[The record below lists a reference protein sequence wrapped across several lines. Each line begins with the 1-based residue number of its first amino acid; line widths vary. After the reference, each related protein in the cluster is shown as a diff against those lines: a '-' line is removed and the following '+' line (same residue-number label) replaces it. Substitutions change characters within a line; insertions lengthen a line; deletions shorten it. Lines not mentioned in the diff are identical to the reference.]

1 MYHSE
6 RVFGSVRYES
16 HEEIPST
23 EPCLMLVFGAS
34 GDLTRRLLL
43 PALYNLAC
51 DGLLSEHF
59 AIIGT
64 SRRSMTSDEFR
75 SHMSSK
81 EQGIGRFHT
90 RKDFDQNAWD
100 TLASRL
106 HYVAGDINDLEHFK
120 TLRNTVAQLD
130 AEYQTN
136 GNILFYLATAPGLF
150 GTICDKLYQADFQ
163 AGSGWKRIVVEK
175 PFGSDLASAQ
185 KLNKQIQAHWD
196 ESQIYR
202 IDHYLGK
209 ETVQNLLAFR
219 FSNGMF
225 EPLWNSNYID
235 NIQFSVCESVDVEGR
250 GEYYDSAGV
259 LRDMMQNHMFQ
270 MLAYLCMEPPRSLD
284 PDTIRDEKAKLLES
298 VHIYQ
303 PDEVPEHVVRG
314 QYGASEDK
322 PGYRQENGI
331 NPHSNTETFAAAR
344 LFIDNWRWSGV
355 PVYVRSGKALCKRST
370 EIVVQFKKAPQTLF
384 PDTQVDDSVA
394 NRLIFHIQ
402 PYQGIELLFQAKIPG
417 PALQLQ
423 TVDMRFNYGDI
434 FKASRYTGYEVMIHS
449 CTHGDSTLFS
459 RSDLVE
465 SAWEI
470 AQPILEYWKSAAESE
485 FPNYTR
491 GTWGPKAANDLIERD
506 GRHWFEVITA
516 DILEQIPLFQNADP
530 LLLNSAIMLLQ
541 PATAAAEDIIIKQGD
556 PAEEMYLICRGE
568 VEVIEDADKI
578 VGTLSDG
585 DFFGEIGLLMSTP
598 RTATIKAKTLCDLF
612 VMKRTDFV
620 RILHDYPQFS
630 DKIITVARKRYNLTV
645 SRDELMASR

>member
-1 MYHSE
+1 
-6 RVFGSVRYES
+6 
-16 HEEIPST
+16 
-23 EPCLMLVFGAS
+23 MLIFGAS

-100 TLASRL
+100 TLANRL

-185 KLNKQIQAHWD
+185 KLNKQIHAHWD

-259 LRDMMQNHMFQ
+259 LRDMMQNHICSRC
-270 MLAYLCMEPPRSLD
+270 LPICAWNHPGRW
-284 PDTIRDEKAKLLES
+284 IRIPFEMK
-298 VHIYQ
+298 
-303 PDEVPEHVVRG
+303 
-314 QYGASEDK
+314 K
-322 PGYRQENGI
+322 PSCWNQSTFISRMKCR
-331 NPHSNTETFAAAR
+331 NT
-344 LFIDNWRWSGV
+344 
-355 PVYVRSGKALCKRST
+355 
-370 EIVVQFKKAPQTLF
+370 
-384 PDTQVDDSVA
+384 
-394 NRLIFHIQ
+394 
-402 PYQGIELLFQAKIPG
+402 
-417 PALQLQ
+417 
-423 TVDMRFNYGDI
+423 
-434 FKASRYTGYEVMIHS
+434 
-449 CTHGDSTLFS
+449 
-459 RSDLVE
+459 
-465 SAWEI
+465 
-470 AQPILEYWKSAAESE
+470 
-485 FPNYTR
+485 
-491 GTWGPKAANDLIERD
+491 
-506 GRHWFEVITA
+506 
-516 DILEQIPLFQNADP
+516 
-530 LLLNSAIMLLQ
+530 
-541 PATAAAEDIIIKQGD
+541 
-556 PAEEMYLICRGE
+556 
-568 VEVIEDADKI
+568 
-578 VGTLSDG
+578 
-585 DFFGEIGLLMSTP
+585 
-598 RTATIKAKTLCDLF
+598 
-612 VMKRTDFV
+612 
-620 RILHDYPQFS
+620 
-630 DKIITVARKRYNLTV
+630 
-645 SRDELMASR
+645 